1 MSDIRSMKA
10 SHVFYLVHVQVLTSI
25 SSDNEKQKVAPKM
38 IMEIYWQHSA
48 LIFIILFFSLCI

>member
-48 LIFIILFFSLCI
+48 LIFIFFFFS